1 MPDGITQGDETPG
14 GGLEHGGQQFT
25 DDSKGHLHRCIG
37 KEALH
42 LQFLGGTRRVL
53 PEALDPLGKERQV
66 SGDPLLLDL
75 WHGLLPPTP

>member
-1 MPDGITQGDETPG
+1 MPDGITQGDETLG
-14 GGLEHGGQQFT
+14 GGLELGGQQFT
-25 DDSKGHLHRCIG
+25 DDSKGYFHRCIG

-66 SGDPLLLDL
+66 SGDPLLLYL